1 MNSKLNKKSREIMK
15 TFEMKEEFNE
25 LEICILAYLT
35 KMGYTDDESKELY
48 DGIFDRLERF
58 AKIYIHD

>member
-1 MNSKLNKKSREIMK
+1 MK